1 MREIRLDKY
10 FLSNF
15 RDNISVFFNLSL
27 QPCYVLAS
35 HFVCARSSCSR
46 LSISSTDF
54 LKIHLP
60 LRSPLPSISFLLD
73 VYFSSLIIDSS
84 GNNRIGKSYKKK
96 QQYEKDAIK
105 WRDEK

>member
-54 LKIHLP
+54 LKNPSTITV
-60 LRSPLPSISFLLD
+60 SLPSISFLLD